1 MLCDAGIVRAF
12 RNPWHYS
19 IDLWKYWKAI
29 RGPTLVLRGVQS
41 DLLPADLADRME
53 RLNPLASVRAFP
65 GCGHAPPLLAPDQI
79 EPVADF
85 LCAE

>member
-1 MLCDAGIVRAF
+1 MLCDQGIVRAF
-12 RNPWHYS
+12 GNPWHYS

-29 RGPTLVLRGVQS
+29 RAPMLVLRGVES

-53 RLNPLASVRAFP
+53 RLNPLARVRAFA
-65 GCGHAPPLLAPDQI
+65 GCGHAPPLFSADQI
-79 EPVADF
+79 EPVVDF